1 MLQRIQTL
9 FLLAIILAMFV
20 LFFVP
25 IWSKIDPSTGH
36 SYTIYA
42 WHLKEIN
49 PIDKQIH
56 LIIKPYIFMGIFAI
70 MVTLVAFYALLRYD
84 NRLRQLQLCALNSLL
99 LTGMMGCMIYL
110 AMKNEGKLISHLAG
124 HYKLGFIA
132 GIVGVISNLFAN
144 QFIKRDERLVRE
156 AENIR

>member
-1 MLQRIQTL
+1 MLQRVQTL
-9 FLLAIILAMFV
+9 FLLAIILAMLV

-25 IWSKIDPSTGH
+25 IWSKVDPSTGH

-42 WHLKEIN
+42 WHLKETN
-49 PIDKQIH
+49 PVDSQIH
-56 LIIKPYIFMGIFAI
+56 LIVKPYIFIGILGIIA
-70 MVTLVAFYALLRYD
+70 TLTAFYALLRYD

-110 AMKNEGKLISHLAG
+110 ATKNEGKLITHLAG

-132 GIVGVISNLFAN
+132 GIVGVISNLLAN

-156 AENIR
+156 AEKIR

>member
-1 MLQRIQTL
+1 MLQRVQTL
-9 FLLAIILAMFV
+9 FLLAIILAMVV

-25 IWSKIDPSTGH
+25 IWSKVDLSTGH

-42 WHLKEIN
+42 WHLKEVN
-49 PIDKQIH
+49 PIDNQPH
-56 LIIKPYIFMGIFAI
+56 LIVKPYILIGIFAI
-70 MVTLVAFYALLRYD
+70 IVTLVAFYALLRYD

-99 LTGMMGCMIYL
+99 MVGMMGCMVYL
-110 AMKNEGKLISHLAG
+110 ATRNESKFIPHLAG

-132 GIVGVISNLFAN
+132 GIVGVVGNLLAN

-156 AENIR
+156 AEKIR